1 MKKILCFTLLLFSY
15 LYGNGQCPQF
25 LVIQSQQQI
34 DDFASNYPNCTE
46 LTDPLII
53 NGHNSDIVDL
63 SGLNQISKIKSH
75 FRITYTDLV
84 NFDGLGSIQFVG
96 QAALLDISD
105 NPLLTSISNFSGPL
119 GYFGLTVFNNPKLE
133 SLNPLSGLTDM
144 NYLKIIGNDNL
155 ENLSGLENIQAH
167 NEVVI
172 SSNDH
177 LTSLEGLEGVS
188 GPLSDHLRIL
198 SNNTLQ
204 SLSGLDNL
212 EGVYK
217 DLQIEGNAVLQDISA
232 LANIDP
238 TTVGHWIVKDNLELE
253 ECSVLCEY
261 LNIDGLAT
269 IENNLTGCNSEQE
282 VEASCLLNVPD
293 FNIDSLYSIFPNP
306 ASTKIKIVTKG
317 MGFAGAS
324 IYSASGKKVLS
335 TPKTSIDISN
345 FSEGVYFVEITD
357 AQASIVKKIVKK

>member
-15 LYGNGQCPQF
+15 IHGNGQCPQF

-53 NGHNSDIVDL
+53 TGLNSEIDDL
-63 SGLNQISKIKSH
+63 SGLGQITKTKSH
-75 FRITYTDLV
+75 LSIRNTNLV
-84 NFDGLGSIQFVG
+84 NFDGFGPIEFLGMAG
-96 QAALLDISD
+96 KLDIEN
-105 NPLLTSISNFSGPL
+105 NPLLTSICGFSGSMD
-119 GYFGLTVFNNPKLE
+119 YFGLTVFNNPKLE
-133 SLNPLSGLTDM
+133 SLNPLYGLTTM
-144 NYLKIIGNDNL
+144 YYAVIAENEKL
-155 ENLSGLENIQAH
+155 ESLSGLETIQVS
-167 NEVVI
+167 NQVVI
-172 SSNDH
+172 SDND
-177 LTSLEGLEGVS
+177 LLNDLEGLGLS
-188 GPLSDHLRIL
+188 GTLNEYLVI
-198 SNNTLQ
+198 SNNDSLQ
-204 SLSGLDNL
+204 NLSGLDNF
-212 EGVYK
+212 EGTYEE
-217 DLQIEGNAVLQDISA
+217 LYISGNPVLQDISA

-306 ASTKIKIVTKG
+306 ASTEIKIVTKG

-345 FSEGVYFVEITD
+345 FSAGVYFVEITD
-357 AQASIVKKIVKK
+357 AQASTVKKIIKK